1 MASIASVYSSK
12 YEYFPR
18 SPMIMKPNPTKKN
31 IPNKEKLA
39 CNLEL
44 PSTKYQPISENRI
57 IAPNK
62 MILQFN
68 MFNSFFIAILN
79 IYNKVLSES
88 FGR

>member
-1 MASIASVYSSK
+1 
-12 YEYFPR
+12 
-18 SPMIMKPNPTKKN
+18 
-31 IPNKEKLA
+31 
-39 CNLEL
+39 
-44 PSTKYQPISENRI
+44 
-57 IAPNK
+57 

>member
-1 MASIASVYSSK
+1 
-12 YEYFPR
+12 
-18 SPMIMKPNPTKKN
+18 MIMKPNPTKEN

-62 MILQFN
+62 SILQFN
-68 MFNSFFIAILN
+68 MFNSFFIAVKEN
-79 IYNKVLSES
+79 IYKVLSEP